1 MKKIFLA
8 LCTFA
13 SACLFA
19 AVPSGDSAKEKAA
32 RCYGKIRIVK
42 SLADFDVKVVDSLAD
57 LDVVIVDSF
66 PDSPGKWKIVDGC
79 ADYDVRFVDGCG
91 DFSVRFVDSFPGV
104 R

>member
-8 LCTFA
+8 LCASFLLVAFA
-13 SACLFA
+13 FA
-19 AVPSGDSAKEKAA
+19 LPSDERREKAA